1 MGILEDWGW
10 DARWAEAFGGDAA
23 KGLFPARLIE
33 EQRGLFQIMSEQGV
47 KGART
52 PGTMRHKAADR
63 AGLPAVGD
71 WVCAEAVPNEK
82 VVLIRRILPRRTKLS
97 RKAAGETMEEQVI
110 AANLDTVLVM
120 TALNA
125 DFNARRLERFLTVSR
140 ESGAEPVLILN
151 KLDTCD
157 APNPFMTAARQAAG
171 DAAVV
176 AISAKTGAGL
186 EKLDAWI
193 KPGRTVGLIGS
204 SGVGKSTLVNRLS
217 GNEKL
222 KTAETR
228 RTDERGRHTT
238 THRQLF
244 ILPGGGILLDTPGM
258 REMQFWDAEQGLAKT
273 FDEIEA
279 LAPSCRF
286 KDCAHGSEPGCAVK
300 AAVQA
305 GTVAAERL
313 TAWAKLKRETASRES
328 RRYDTPAAPPTE
340 KQQWKTATREQR
352 KKIRQKKK

>member
-10 DARWAEAFGGDAA
+10 DAQWTASFGDDAA

-33 EQRGLFQIMSEQGV
+33 EQRGLFQIMSERGV
-47 KGART
+47 RSART
-52 PGTMRHKAADR
+52 TGSMRHKAADR

-71 WVCAEAVPNEK
+71 WVSAEAVPNEK

-125 DFNARRLERFLTVSR
+125 DFNVRRLERFLTVSL
-140 ESGAEPVLILN
+140 ESGATPVLVLN
-151 KLDTCD
+151 KLDACEE
-157 APNPFMTAARQAAG
+157 PGPYLEQARLAAG
-171 DAAVV
+171 SAPVV
-176 AISAKTGAGL
+176 ALSAKTAAGL
-186 EKLDAWI
+186 DALSAWI

-204 SGVGKSTLVNRLS
+204 SGVGKSTLVNRLA
-217 GNEKL
+217 GNEGI

-228 RTDERGRHTT
+228 ASDERGRHTT

-258 REMQFWDAEQGLAKT
+258 REMQFWDSEQGLAKT
-273 FDEIEA
+273 FEEIDA

-286 KDCAHGSEPGCAVK
+286 KDCVHDSEPGCAVK
-300 AAVQA
+300 AAVAA
-305 GTVAAERL
+305 GALAAERL
-313 TAWAKLKRETASRES
+313 ESWTKLRKEASAEAKRREPGLIAAAKKEADSAARKLRKLK
-328 RRYDTPAAPPTE
+328 E
-340 KQQWKTATREQR
+340 KKP
-352 KKIRQKKK
+352 

>member
-10 DARWAEAFGGDAA
+10 DARWAEEFGGDAA

-33 EQRGLFQIMSEQGV
+33 EQRGLFQIISEQGV
-47 KGART
+47 KSART
-52 PGTMRHKAADR
+52 PGNMRHKAADR
-63 AGLPAVGD
+63 SGLPAVGD
-71 WVCAEAVPNEK
+71 WVAAESVPNEK

-125 DFNARRLERFLTVSR
+125 DFNPRRLERFLTVSR
-140 ESGAEPVLILN
+140 ESGAEPVLLLN
-151 KLDTCD
+151 KLDAC
-157 APNPFMTAARQAAG
+157 AEPGPFLAEARQAAG

-176 AISAKTGAGL
+176 AISAKTAAGL
-186 EKLDAWI
+186 DALSAWI

-204 SGVGKSTLVNRLS
+204 SGVGKSTLVNRLA
-217 GNEKL
+217 GNEAL

-228 RTDERGRHTT
+228 ASDERGRHTT

-258 REMQFWDAEQGLAKT
+258 REMQFWDAEQGLKKT
-273 FDEIEA
+273 FDDIEA

-300 AAVQA
+300 AAVEA
-305 GTVAAERL
+305 GTLAAERL
-313 TAWAKLKRETASRES
+313 ESWAKLKRESLHEARRREVP
-328 RRYDTPAAPPTE
+328 PAVTE
-340 KQQWKTATREQR
+340 KQKWKAIHKAAR
-352 KKIRQKKK
+352 KIIKEKRK